1 MKKLVFY
8 ILMIGL
14 GCISCY
20 EDESNKE
27 IQMVKPII
35 VDMGGMPSEFVV
47 YQFGYLHVVPVI
59 YKEGLGDENLF
70 FEWRLKGFGA
80 NRVLSTAMVLD
91 ALIYEEQQADPYTLI
106 LTVTDTLTR
115 IKEIRSWELSV
126 TSQLSTGLMVADT
139 EEGET
144 GDLSLI
150 TAFNF
155 SNLNDDK
162 QDTIYRHIYSLG
174 NGERI
179 AGQIVSMQN
188 TNYETERATTVLS
201 ERNLILIDP
210 ASYIKK
216 AENQD
221 FFFLAVEH
229 EMKPMEMKFYGND
242 AAEYLLESG
251 LLYYR
256 YIRLGAQ
263 KFGYPYSMEDAGEYA
278 ISDFAFFAS
287 NASWEYNGVAY
298 DSLNSRFLGLPDN
311 IPYGNLSR
319 LKSDGTAYDPGNVGN
334 KRCLHLGTGKDGKI
348 QAVLQDRE
356 TGACFI
362 YGMKAILKEK
372 KVEVMKVIDLSKC
385 LRIRE
390 AKSFCFSPSEDVMY
404 YTVGNE
410 IYAALLTSEQPES
423 FLRFDTELVEDQ
435 ITSLRMWTGAGRI
448 YYTPGEDGKDRVM
461 NAASRMLVI
470 TTWNG
475 VEGKVITLPI
485 ETLGAGLITKDRKYH
500 KVYRGFDRITAIAP
514 QNK

>member
-27 IQMVKPII
+27 IRMIKPII
-35 VDMGGMPSEFVV
+35 VDMGGMPSKFVV

-59 YKEGLGDENLF
+59 YKEGLRDENLF
-70 FEWRLKGFGA
+70 FEWRLKGFGV

-115 IKEIRSWELSV
+115 IKEIKSWELLV

-139 EEGET
+139 EDGET

-155 SNLNDDK
+155 SNLNDDR
-162 QDTIYRHIYSLG
+162 QDTVYRHIYSLG

-179 AGQIVSMQN
+179 AGPIVSMQN

-201 ERNLILIDP
+201 ERNIVLIDP

-221 FFFLAVEH
+221 FFFLALEH

-242 AAEYLLESG
+242 ASEYLLESG

-263 KFGYPYSMEDAGEYA
+263 KFGYPYSMDDAGEYA
-278 ISDFAFFAS
+278 ISDFAFFAA
-287 NASWEYNGVAY
+287 NTSWEYTGVAY
-298 DSLNSRFLGLPDN
+298 DSLNNRFLGLPDN

-334 KRCLHLGTGKDGKI
+334 KRCLHMGTGKDKKI
-348 QAVLQDRE
+348 QAVLQDRG
-356 TGACFI
+356 TGDYFI
-362 YGMKAILKEK
+362 YGMKAILREK
-372 KVEVMKVIDLSKC
+372 KVAVEKVIDLSKC

-390 AKSFCFSPSEDVMY
+390 AKYFCFSPSEDVMY

-435 ITSLRMWTGAGRI
+435 ITSLQIWAGAGRI

-475 VEGKVITLPI
+475 SEGKVITLPI

-500 KVYRGFDRITAIAP
+500 KVYRGFGRITAIAP

>member
-14 GCISCY
+14 GCVSCY
-20 EDESNKE
+20 KDESSTE
-27 IQMVKPII
+27 IEMIKPIM

-47 YQFGYLHVVPVI
+47 YQFGNLRVVPVI
-59 YKEGLGDENLF
+59 YKEGLSDHNLF

-91 ALIYEEQQADPYTLI
+91 APIYEEQQADPYTLI

-115 IKEIRSWELSV
+115 IREIRSWKLKI

-139 EEGET
+139 KDGET

-162 QDTIYRHIYSLG
+162 QDTVYRHIYSLG

-179 AGQIVSMQN
+179 AGQVVNMQN
-188 TNYETERATTVLS
+188 TNYETERVTAVLS
-201 ERNLILIDP
+201 ERNMVWIDP

-221 FFFLAVEH
+221 FFFLALEH
-229 EMKPMEMKFYGND
+229 EVKPMKMKFFGDN

-251 LLYYR
+251 YLYYR

-263 KFGYPYSMEDAGEYA
+263 KFGYPYSMDDAGDYA
-278 ISDFAFFAS
+278 ISDFVFFAA
-287 NASWEYNGVAY
+287 NTSWEYNGVAY

-311 IPYGNLSR
+311 IPYGKLSQ
-319 LKSDGTAYDPGNVGN
+319 LKSDGTAYDPGDVGN
-334 KRCLHLGTGKDGKI
+334 KRCVHLGIGKDKKV
-348 QAVLQDRE
+348 QAVLQDRV
-356 TGACFI
+356 TGDYFI
-362 YGMKAILKEK
+362 YGMKAILREK
-372 KVEVMKVIDLSKC
+372 KVAVEKVIDLSKC
-385 LRIRE
+385 LKIRE
-390 AKSFCFSPSEDVMY
+390 AKYFCFSPSEDVMY

-423 FLRFDTELVEDQ
+423 FLRFDTESKEDQ
-435 ITSLRMWTGAGRI
+435 ITSLEMWTGAGRI
-448 YYTPGEDGKDRVM
+448 YYTPEEDGKDRVM

-475 VEGKVITLPI
+475 REGKVVTMPI
-485 ETLGAGLITKDRKYH
+485 ETLGAGMITKDRKYH
-500 KVYRGFDRITAIAP
+500 KVYKGFDRITAIAP

>member
-20 EDESNKE
+20 EDESSTE
-27 IQMVKPII
+27 IEMIKPIM

-47 YQFGYLHVVPVI
+47 YQFGNLHVVPVI
-59 YKEGLGDENLF
+59 YKEGLSDHNLF

-80 NRVLSTAMVLD
+80 DRVLSTAMVLD
-91 ALIYEEQQADPYTLI
+91 VPIYEEQQADPYTLI
-106 LTVTDTLTR
+106 LTVTDTLSR
-115 IKEIRSWELSV
+115 IKEVRSWKLRI
-126 TSQLSTGLMVADT
+126 TSQLSTGLMVEDT
-139 EEGET
+139 KDGET

-162 QDTIYRHIYSLG
+162 QDTVYRHIYSLG
-174 NGERI
+174 NGEYI
-179 AGQIVSMQN
+179 TGQIVNMQN
-188 TNYETERATTVLS
+188 TNYETERVTTILS
-201 ERNLILIDP
+201 DRNLVLIDP

-221 FFFLAVEH
+221 FFFLALEH
-229 EMKPMEMKFYGND
+229 EVQPMEMKFFGND
-242 AAEYLLESG
+242 ASEYLLESG
-251 LLYYR
+251 YLYYR
-256 YIRLGAQ
+256 YIRLGAK
-263 KFGYPYSMEDAGEYA
+263 KFGFSYSMDDAGDYA
-278 ISDFAFFAS
+278 VSDFVFFAA

-298 DSLNSRFLGLPDN
+298 DSLNNRFLGLPEN
-311 IPYGNLSR
+311 LQYGNLSQ
-319 LKSDGTAYDPGNVGN
+319 LKSDGSAYDPGNVGD
-334 KRCLHLGTGKDGKI
+334 KRCVHLGTGKDKKI
-348 QAVLQDRE
+348 QAVLQDRV
-356 TGACFI
+356 TGDYSI
-362 YGMKAILKEK
+362 YGMKAILREK

-390 AKSFCFSPSEDVMY
+390 AKNFCFSPAEDVMY
-404 YTVGNE
+404 YTAGNE

-423 FLRFDTELVEDQ
+423 FPRFGTEFETDR
-435 ITSLRMWTGAGRI
+435 ITSLQIWTGAGRI

-475 VEGKVITLPI
+475 SEGKVITLPI

-500 KVYRGFDRITAIAP
+500 KVYKGFDRITAIAP